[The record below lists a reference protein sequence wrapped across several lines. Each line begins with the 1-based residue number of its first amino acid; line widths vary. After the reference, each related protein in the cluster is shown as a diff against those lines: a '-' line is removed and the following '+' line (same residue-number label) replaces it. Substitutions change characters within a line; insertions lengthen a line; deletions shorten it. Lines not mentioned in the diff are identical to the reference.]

1 MTLGQLL
8 TPAQI
13 IPELKGRD
21 RWSVLQE
28 LTGRL
33 FELDLVPEDHRP
45 TILKRLCER
54 EELITTG
61 IGAGV
66 AIPHALC
73 PYSRHIIAAFGRSRE
88 GVDFDAMDQAPV
100 HIVVLFIVPETN
112 YRLRLETLSAIG
124 KTLSHRDVR
133 DRLME
138 AESVERLHLLLS
150 GRPDSK
156 TPQLHS
162 EGVTPW

>member
-13 IPELKGRD
+13 VPELTGRD

-33 FELDLVPEDHRP
+33 FELDLVPQEHREL
-45 TILKRLCER
+45 ILKRLYER

-61 IGAGV
+61 IGSGV

-73 PYSRHIIAAFGRSRE
+73 PHSRHIVAAFGRSRE
-88 GVDFDAMDQAPV
+88 GIDFEAFDKAPV

-124 KTLSHRDVR
+124 KTLSYPNLLN
-133 DRLME
+133 RLLA
-138 AESVERLHLLLS
+138 AETADQLHILLS

-156 TPQLHS
+156 SPLLHS
-162 EGVTPW
+162 EGLTPW